1 MKKWCCVYFLMCFL
15 QVAAQRSPSAESN
28 QQSYRFHS
36 FLEMK
41 SIVKTPFHWNTHE
54 AFDQEITLDFLSY
67 LYNLKEDSTRYFWL
81 EKHDSYS
88 DSSGS
93 GTFEAFVAY
102 HVPSIHLCDLDRDN
116 DLDIVYE
123 GYQMPGYNTKSTL
136 VFIRHKKHYLEVLSE
151 NGIVVGLNQLPD
163 KKMEMIVYH
172 YPCCTEYTESLKVIE
187 FSKSRS
193 TTFVKQTEAIGFVN
207 ITDTRLN
214 EQSLIP
220 MPQPTFA
227 EIALDSAYLFNG
239 PDPENL
245 VPNEVLLSEKYT
257 YDEYAPFMANCK
269 RGSIGRLL
277 NSYTDELGN
286 QWYFMELSKDQSNKF
301 TLFEYAF
308 YDITLEH
315 FAGWIPVEKCRLKN
329 EKQ

>member
-1 MKKWCCVYFLMCFL
+1 MHKWCGVYFLICAL
-15 QVAAQRSPSAESN
+15 QVAAQRFPSAESN

-41 SIVKTPFHWNTHE
+41 SIVNTSFDWNTLE
-54 AFDQEITLDFLSY
+54 VFDQDLTLDFLSY
-67 LYNLKEDSTRYFWL
+67 LYNRKEDSTHFFWL
-81 EKHDSYS
+81 EKYNSYS
-88 DSSGS
+88 DS
-93 GTFEAFVAY
+93 GTFEAFVSY
-102 HVPSIHLCDLDRDN
+102 HVPYVHLCDLDQDN

-151 NGIVVGLNQLPD
+151 NGIVVGLNQLPS

-193 TTFVKQTEAIGFVN
+193 TTLVKQTEAIGFMD
-207 ITDTRLN
+207 ITGEWLN
-214 EQSLIP
+214 EQSVIP
-220 MPQPTFA
+220 IPELSFA
-227 EIALDSAYLFNG
+227 EIAVDSAYLFNR
-239 PDPENL
+239 PDPDNL
-245 VPNEVLLSEKYT
+245 VANEVLVSEAFT
-257 YDEYAPFMANCK
+257 YDEYASYLANCMH
-269 RGSIGRLL
+269 GTIGRLL

-286 QWYFMELSKDQSNKF
+286 NWYFMELTKDNTNHF

-308 YDITLEH
+308 NDETLEH
-315 FAGWIPVEKCRLKN
+315 FAGWIPAEKCRLKTKN
-329 EKQ
+329 Q